1 MHSTLEKVLLLKS
14 IDLFSQIRGEAL
26 TQVALVSTEVEHTRG
41 DEVFAEG
48 ETGDALYLVLGGR
61 VRVHRNDKVIA
72 DLGERECFGE
82 MGILDPAPRSE
93 TVTAL
98 SDTRLL
104 RVAREDFQEIVA
116 EKPEIALG
124 IIQVLTRR
132 LRDST
137 R

>member
-26 TQVALVSTEVEHTRG
+26 TQVALVSSEVEHEQG

-48 ETGDALYLVLGGR
+48 ENGDALYLVLGGK
-61 VRVHRNDKVIA
+61 VRIHKKGRMIA
-72 DLGERECFGE
+72 ELGERECFGE
-82 MGILDPAPRSE
+82 MAILDPSPRSA
-93 TVTAL
+93 TVTAIA
-98 SDTRLL
+98 DTTLL
-104 RVAREDFQEIVA
+104 RIAREDFQEIVA

-124 IIQVLTRR
+124 IINVLTRR
-132 LRDST
+132 LRDAT

>member
-26 TQVALVSTEVEHTRG
+26 SQVALVSTEVEHEPG

-48 ETGDALYLVLGGR
+48 ETGDALYLVLGGK
-61 VRVHRNDKVIA
+61 VRVHRNDRVIA
-72 DLGERECFGE
+72 ELGERECFGE
-82 MGILDPAPRSE
+82 MAILDPAPRTA
-93 TVTAL
+93 TVTAI

-104 RVAREDFQEIVA
+104 RIAREDFQEIIA

-132 LRDST
+132 LRNSA